1 VPRYFRRNDRVN
13 HAPRDSAHACSF
25 GREYA
30 FVQKRIAECVK
41 KKMVRLRS
49 LFYLLKRDAEV
60 ERTEDIEISSMLLFL
75 EYAINLTAIN
85 LTEFILLFL

>member
-1 VPRYFRRNDRVN
+1 
-13 HAPRDSAHACSF
+13 
-25 GREYA
+25 
-30 FVQKRIAECVK
+30 
-41 KKMVRLRS
+41 MVRLRS

-75 EYAINLTAIN
+75 EYAINLIAIN